1 MRRNDPP
8 PDMSGRAGSE
18 CPECGGRLRSEDGG
32 MTYRCRDC
40 DTEFDSA
47 DVFLL

>member
-1 MRRNDPP
+1 MP
-8 PDMSGRAGSE
+8 GRAGSN
-18 CPECGGRLRSEDGG
+18 CPECDGQLASEDGG

-40 DTEFDSA
+40 SQSFDPA